1 MDNPD
6 RAGGGAPLAAI
17 LDYGGVMAVSP
28 LSRIHWLAEELGAS
42 RDVVVSTIFSGHG
55 DGVDN
60 PWMDAEVGA
69 CEMDEEFGAR
79 MQARFDPHDV
89 VFDLDFFRS
98 WVVDATNEPEPQMV
112 AAVRQLRTAGVRSVL
127 LTNSVKGFRG
137 VIDATVPVDE
147 LFDEVLESWQIGSRK
162 PEARAYWV
170 AADRLG
176 VPASRCV
183 FVDDLPVNVDAATAL
198 GMTAILMEDGA
209 TASSKLLEVFGL

>member
-1 MDNPD
+1 
-6 RAGGGAPLAAI
+6 
-17 LDYGGVMAVSP
+17 
-28 LSRIHWLAEELGAS
+28 AS

-55 DGVDN
+55 DGADN

-98 WVVDATNEPEPQMV
+98 WVVDATNEPEPEMV
-112 AAVRQLRTAGVRSVL
+112 AAVRQLRTAGVPTVL
-127 LTNSVKGFRG
+127 LTNSVKGFRR
-137 VIDATVPVDE
+137 VINATVPVDE

-162 PEARAYWV
+162 PEARAYSV

-176 VPASRCV
+176 VPPSRCV

-198 GMTAILMEDGA
+198 GMTAILMEDGVA
-209 TASSKLLEVFGL
+209 ASSKLLEVFDL